1 MRAMSDRDDDVD
13 VDDYAATA
21 GHHTPWRRVLALF
34 APHGKS
40 LLTILGL
47 IMIAGIAGAT
57 TPFMVRGIIDSA
69 LPAKDVTLLVWLC
82 GGLLAVAV
90 LAAIASVLQAY
101 VSTRIGQQIMHDLR
115 VRLYEHLQSL
125 SLAFFSAAR
134 TGEVQSRMSSDIAG
148 LQSLFTNTASDA
160 ARNISVVLTTV
171 VAMVLLDWRLAL
183 ASLAF
188 MPLLLWLNNRV
199 AGLRERIT
207 FAQQDRIADM
217 SATVTESLSA
227 GGFILA
233 RTMGRARHLSQIFR
247 QTSSEV
253 ARLELRSHTAGQW
266 EIAIIMFALDILP
279 ALTFLIGGIMLAQG
293 LGVSIGTLVA
303 LIALQ
308 EQLLWPMLELFEA
321 RIELR
326 KARALLTRVFGYLD
340 TKPTLTE
347 PASPVVVDFDT
358 IRGDIA
364 FEDVSFSYQASD
376 RPTLDH
382 VSLIIPAGSHTAIV
396 GSTGSGKSTL
406 GYLLA
411 RLYDPDRGR
420 VTIDGIDLRAFSFET
435 LSHILGVVTQDPF
448 LLNASIEDNL
458 RFAKPDATGADID
471 YALDM
476 AQLSAKVAALPR
488 GLATEV
494 GERGYQFSGGERQR
508 LSLAR
513 TILRGPRILLLDEA
527 TSALDPETEKA
538 LSSAL
543 AAGHNRTVV
552 SIAHRLSTV
561 RQADQIV
568 VLEHGRIVETGRHDQ
583 LVAAGG
589 RYHSLA
595 RLG

>member
-1 MRAMSDRDDDVD
+1 MHDINDDFE
-13 VDDYAATA
+13 DYDATVRQ
-21 GHHTPWRRVLALF
+21 HTPWRRVLALF
-34 APHGKS
+34 RPHLKA
-40 LLTILGL
+40 LCIVLGL
-47 IMIAGIAGAT
+47 IVVAGIAGAT
-57 TPFMVRGIIDSA
+57 APFMVRAIIDNA
-69 LPAKDVTLLVWLC
+69 LPAKDVTLLVSLC
-82 GGLLAVAV
+82 MGLIGVAV

-101 VSTRIGQQIMHDLR
+101 VSTHIGQQIMHELR
-115 VRLYEHLQSL
+115 VTLYEHLQSL
-125 SLAFFSAAR
+125 SLAFFATAR

-148 LQSLFTNTASDA
+148 LQSLFTNTATDV
-160 ARNISVVLTTV
+160 ARNVSVVMTTIL
-171 VAMVLLDWRLAL
+171 AMLLLDWRLAL

-188 MPLLLWLNNRV
+188 LPVLLWLNNRV
-199 AGLRERIT
+199 AALRERIT
-207 FAQQDRIADM
+207 FEQQGRIADM

-233 RTMGRARHLSQIFR
+233 RTMGRARHLVHLFR
-247 QTSSEV
+247 QTSADV

-321 RIELR
+321 RVELR
-326 KARALLTRVFGYLD
+326 KARALLTRVFSYLD
-340 TKPTLTE
+340 TKPLLVE
-347 PASPVVVDFDT
+347 PAEPVALDPGA

-364 FEDVSFSYQASD
+364 FEDVCFTYPTSA

-382 VSLIIPAGSHTAIV
+382 ITLLIPAGTHTAIV

-406 GYLLA
+406 GYLIA
-411 RLYDPDRGR
+411 RLYDPDTGR
-420 VTIDGIDLRAFSFET
+420 VTLDGIDLKDFSFES

-448 LLNASIEDNL
+448 LLNASIEENL
-458 RFAKPDATGADID
+458 RFAKPEASSAEIEN
-471 YALDM
+471 ALEL
-476 AQLSAKVAALPR
+476 AQLTEKVSTMPQ
-488 GLATEV
+488 GWKTEV

-513 TILRGPRILLLDEA
+513 TILRNPRILLLDEA
-527 TSALDPETEKA
+527 TSALDPETERA

-543 AAGHNRTVV
+543 AARHDRTVI

-561 RQADQIV
+561 RHADQIV
-568 VLEHGRIVETGRHDQ
+568 VLEAGAIVEIGTHDQ
-583 LVAAGG
+583 LIAGGG
-589 RYHSLA
+589 RYSELA
-595 RLG
+595 SIG

>member
-1 MRAMSDRDDDVD
+1 MSDRDDDF
-13 VDDYAATA
+13 DDYAAAA
-21 GHHTPWRRVLALF
+21 GQRTPWRRVLALF

-233 RTMGRARHLSQIFR
+233 RTMGRARHLAQIFR

-347 PASPVVVDFDT
+347 PASPVAVDVDA

-364 FEDVSFSYQASD
+364 FEDVSFFYQASD
-376 RPTLDH
+376 GPTLDH
-382 VSLIIPAGSHTAIV
+382 VSLTIPAGSHTAIV

-411 RLYDPDRGR
+411 RLYDPDSGR
-420 VTIDGIDLRAFSFET
+420 VTIDGFDLRAFSFET

-513 TILRGPRILLLDEA
+513 TILRGSRILLLDEA

-595 RLG
+595 GLG